1 MQSRQLARHLL
12 EEHFGST
19 VATVGVQV
27 LKGHRALK
35 DLVRELPAFDEA
47 MVGATAVAAAARTA
61 PPPSPL
67 PSLTLTPQVKKAL
80 TVLHLH
86 ALVQAVERPDRN
98 VDGSLRGIFYRGSVE
113 RMLQLDHLPRVLV
126 ATQARFGLI
135 GLALVQVLLTY
146 GRGRFVCLPPASPLL
161 PRCSRAHNKLLAHT
175 ATTAHPLAEHFGG
188 QGSGDGRCRV
198 CALTAARHHAGLYR
212 QLIRFS
218 LRHLHRQGPRCG
230 GQHAARHDR
239 PTLCAL
245 LPGRLWRVHARP
257 GRYVPPPRSHSHCTV
272 PISKPTS
279 SAQHMP
285 RQKMRMLLPCQV
297 GFFFFALVVAAG
309 HRSPLPPFSP
319 CRPPIGDLRKR
330 RVRAVLSE
338 GKRKKPKKKP
348 KDEDEEERVGPRYYI
363 YMLLL
368 SPASSALDSYPV
380 CCRHHTTIAGGC
392 DDAPLHAQHPAIH
405 PLLPQRGWKEG
416 RLHLMPA
423 FANPPPKIPL
433 PPSGCARTP
442 NRSSAASLG
451 RPSST
456 CSA

>member
-1 MQSRQLARHLL
+1 
-12 EEHFGST
+12 
-19 VATVGVQV
+19 
-27 LKGHRALK
+27 
-35 DLVRELPAFDEA
+35 
-47 MVGATAVAAAARTA
+47 
-61 PPPSPL
+61 
-67 PSLTLTPQVKKAL
+67 
-80 TVLHLH
+80 
-86 ALVQAVERPDRN
+86 
-98 VDGSLRGIFYRGSVE
+98 
-113 RMLQLDHLPRVLV
+113 MLQLDHLPRVLV

-257 GRYVPPPRSHSHCTV
+257 GRYVPPPRSHSHCTA
-272 PISKPTS
+272 PISKPSS

-297 GFFFFALVVAAG
+297 GFFFFLRTCCDC
-309 HRSPLPPFSP
+309 RSPLAPPSILTLP
-319 CRPPIGDLRKR
+319 SAHRRPPQAPSACSPFGGQAK
-330 RVRAVLSE
+330 E
-338 GKRKKPKKKP
+338 T
-348 KDEDEEERVGPRYYI
+348 EEE
-363 YMLLL
+363 
-368 SPASSALDSYPV
+368 
-380 CCRHHTTIAGGC
+380 
-392 DDAPLHAQHPAIH
+392 AQ
-405 PLLPQRGWKEG
+405 G
-416 RLHLMPA
+416 
-423 FANPPPKIPL
+423 
-433 PPSGCARTP
+433 
-442 NRSSAASLG
+442 
-451 RPSST
+451 
-456 CSA
+456 